1 MPHRLGLDYGFRNS
15 SGNLAIF
22 AAIRRASS
30 RVSGLAAD
38 LQSLISESREYMFNA
53 PWYGIFPGVAIAAT
67 VLSLSAVSDRVRA
80 RRHGG

>member
-1 MPHRLGLDYGFRNS
+1 SFLGLGTQPPQPS
-15 SGNLAIF
+15 W
-22 AAIRRASS
+22 
-30 RVSGLAAD
+30 GLM
-38 LQSLISESREYMFNA
+38 ISESREYMFNA